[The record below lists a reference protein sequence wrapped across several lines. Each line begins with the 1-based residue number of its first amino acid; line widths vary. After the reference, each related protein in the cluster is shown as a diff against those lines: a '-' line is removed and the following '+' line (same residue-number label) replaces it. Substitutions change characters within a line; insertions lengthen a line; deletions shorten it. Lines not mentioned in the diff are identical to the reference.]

1 MAKKNTGKK
10 VAKKPIVKKVEEEVK
25 VEELEQA
32 VDETVQAEPEDNATE
47 EVEVMNGDPA
57 VVIPA
62 EEVETFEDEP
72 AETFEDE
79 PADEEPMVD
88 DGPFMEDPTT
98 GDLVPAEPLR
108 EKQEEEAPAPQEKIT
123 PKKNVIKRMFG
134 YIWNGQE
141 MDY

>member
-1 MAKKNTGKK
+1 MAKKNT
-10 VAKKPIVKKVEEEVK
+10 AKKAAKKIKAENKVNVT
-25 VEELEQA
+25 VEELESP
-32 VDETVQAEPEDNATE
+32 VVEETVEEEP

-57 VVIPA
+57 VVIPT
-62 EEVETFEDEP
+62 EEV
-72 AETFEDE
+72 ETFEDE

-88 DGPFMEDPTT
+88 DGPFMEDPVT
-98 GDLVPAEPLR
+98 GDLTPAEPLR
-108 EKQEEEAPAPQEKIT
+108 EKQEEEAPAVEEKIT

>member
-1 MAKKNTGKK
+1 MAKKNT
-10 VAKKPIVKKVEEEVK
+10 AKKAAKKIKAENKVNVT
-25 VEELEQA
+25 VEELESP
-32 VDETVQAEPEDNATE
+32 VVEETVEEEP

-88 DGPFMEDPTT
+88 DGPFTEDPVT
-98 GDLVPAEPLR
+98 GDLTPAEPLR

>member
-1 MAKKNTGKK
+1 MAKKNTTKK
-10 VAKKPIVKKVEEEVK
+10 SANKTKVDNKAKVT
-25 VEELEQA
+25 VEELESP
-32 VDETVQAEPEDNATE
+32 VIEETVEAEP

-72 AETFEDE
+72 A
-79 PADEEPMVD
+79 DEEPMVD
-88 DGPFMEDPTT
+88 DGPFMKDPTT

-108 EKQEEEAPAPQEKIT
+108 EKQEEEAPAVEEKII
-123 PKKNVIKRMFG
+123 PKKSVIKHMFG

>member
-1 MAKKNTGKK
+1 MAKKNTTKKSAKK
-10 VAKKPIVKKVEEEVK
+10 VKVENKAKVT
-25 VEELEQA
+25 VEELESP
-32 VDETVQAEPEDNATE
+32 VVEETVQEEP

-57 VVIPA
+57 VVIPT
-62 EEVETFEDEP
+62 EEV
-72 AETFEDE
+72 ETFEDE

-98 GDLVPAEPLR
+98 GDLVSAEPLR

>member
-1 MAKKNTGKK
+1 MAKKNT
-10 VAKKPIVKKVEEEVK
+10 AKKAAKKIKAENKVNVT
-25 VEELEQA
+25 VEELESP
-32 VDETVQAEPEDNATE
+32 VVEETVEEEP

-72 AETFEDE
+72 A
-79 PADEEPMVD
+79 DEEPMVD
-88 DGPFMEDPTT
+88 DGPFMEDPVT
-98 GDLVPAEPLR
+98 GDLTPAEPLR
-108 EKQEEEAPAPQEKIT
+108 EKQEEETPAPQEKIT
-123 PKKNVIKRMFG
+123 PKKNVIKHMFG

>member
-1 MAKKNTGKK
+1 MAKKNT
-10 VAKKPIVKKVEEEVK
+10 AKKAAKKIKAENKVNVT
-25 VEELEQA
+25 VEELESP
-32 VDETVQAEPEDNATE
+32 VVEETVEAEP

-57 VVIPA
+57 VVIPT
-62 EEVETFEDEP
+62 EDVETFEDEP

-88 DGPFMEDPTT
+88 E
-98 GDLVPAEPLR
+98 PAEAEP
-108 EKQEEEAPAPQEKIT
+108 EAQEEEAPEPQEKIT

>member
-1 MAKKNTGKK
+1 MAKKNTTKKSAKK
-10 VAKKPIVKKVEEEVK
+10 VKVENKAKVT
-25 VEELEQA
+25 VEELESP
-32 VDETVQAEPEDNATE
+32 VVEETVQEE

-57 VVIPA
+57 VVIPT

-108 EKQEEEAPAPQEKIT
+108 EKQEEEAPAVEEKIT

>member
-1 MAKKNTGKK
+1 MAKKNTTKK
-10 VAKKPIVKKVEEEVK
+10 TAKKIKVENKAKVT
-25 VEELEQA
+25 VEELESP
-32 VDETVQAEPEDNATE
+32 VVEETVQEEP

-57 VVIPA
+57 VVIPT
-62 EEVETFEDEP
+62 EEV
-72 AETFEDE
+72 ETFEDE

-88 DGPFMEDPTT
+88 DGSFMEDPTT
-98 GDLVPAEPLR
+98 EDLVPAEPLR
-108 EKQEEEAPAPQEKIT
+108 EKQEEEAPAVEEKIT